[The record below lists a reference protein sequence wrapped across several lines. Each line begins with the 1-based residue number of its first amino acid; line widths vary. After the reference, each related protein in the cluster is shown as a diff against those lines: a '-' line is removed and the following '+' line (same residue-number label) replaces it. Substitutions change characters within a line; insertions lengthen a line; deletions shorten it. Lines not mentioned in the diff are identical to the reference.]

1 MEEKQCKKSCELN
14 PGKNYITIGKRYTAG
29 RRFAM
34 LGNKE
39 EKILVIVMF
48 VVALFLLFA
57 IVRKYIM

>member
-1 MEEKQCKKSCELN
+1 
-14 PGKNYITIGKRYTAG
+14 
-29 RRFAM
+29 M
-34 LGNKE
+34 LGNKD